1 MQVSQVSDR
10 SSSSWG
16 SNKMEAT
23 PLEKFLRF
31 LQDDVGVP
39 SAEYGTIEKLVSRAN
54 LQNLSLNL
62 LAIVLWQ
69 YGLLNLEQLSRVF
82 DWLEML
88 VGR

>member
-1 MQVSQVSDR
+1 MKAAS
-10 SSSSWG
+10 
-16 SNKMEAT
+16 
-23 PLEKFLRF
+23 LEKFLRF

-39 SAEYGTIEKLVSRAN
+39 STEIGTVEKLVSRES

-88 VGR
+88 VGM

>member
-1 MQVSQVSDR
+1 VGLDE
-10 SSSSWG
+10 
-16 SNKMEAT
+16 MEIT
-23 PLEKFLRF
+23 PLEKFIRF

-39 SAEYGTIEKLVSRAN
+39 SAEIGTIEKLVSRDS